1 MLADPEKSS
10 SSEYSSDYY
19 QYISL
24 KENISKTQ
32 GKLLTPK
39 QMLQR
44 LPKTL
49 AQIQAGKTSKNLLNE
64 TCRIIYSLYQVKEI
78 TKKVCN
84 NITNLLKL

>member
-19 QYISL
+19 QYILL

-49 AQIQAGKTSKNLLNE
+49 AQI
-64 TCRIIYSLYQVKEI
+64 
-78 TKKVCN
+78 
-84 NITNLLKL
+84 